1 MNNWLNLIKMK
12 RGYSKIS
19 WQ

>member
-1 MNNWLNLIKMK
+1 MKNWLNLIKMK
-12 RGYSKIS
+12 RDYSKIS